1 MCKFSHRPRQET
13 GFRKDCRELGSC
25 CGRVYVPLLIIYRDD
40 AVETD
45 IADLYKSDRAAFE
58 KTAKQ
63 WVKSYAKDK

>member
-1 MCKFSHRPRQET
+1 MWYGVK
-13 GFRKDCRELGSC
+13 G
-25 CGRVYVPLLIIYRDD
+25 VPLLMVNRDD

-45 IADLYKSDRAAFE
+45 IADLYKTDKAAFE